1 MVLISIKYLADQPEL
16 VPLLSTWFFNEWG
29 RNNPALTVEVIEGRV
44 RERLNRD
51 KPPLC
56 LVAFVENQ
64 PVATAALKIREME
77 THTQYAHWLGNVYVL
92 PEFRAQGIGTAV
104 IERAKYEAKR
114 IGIRDLYLY
123 TRDRAHLYARLGWE
137 TIEQAPYRGRRATIM
152 WQELI

>member
-1 MVLISIKYLADQPEL
+1 MLISIEYLADQPEL

-29 RNNPALTVEVIEGRV
+29 RNNPALTVKVIEERV
-44 RERLNRD
+44 KQRLNRD

-77 THTQYAHWLGNVYVL
+77 THPQYVHWLRNVYVL
-92 PEFRAQGIGTAV
+92 PEYRAQGIGTAV
-104 IERAKYEAKR
+104 IERAKDEAKR

-123 TRDRAHLYARLGWE
+123 TRDRVSLYTRLGWQ
-137 TIEQAPYRGRRATIM
+137 TIEQATYRGRTATIM
-152 WQELI
+152 RQGLL